1 MRRSVIAMLGL
12 ALASC
17 NGGGGG
23 GGGGGTTSAD
33 EKNGFGADLLKELE
47 GSSAGSGSGAA
58 VASSD
63 PAGSGSGSGSGAV
76 VASTE
81 SVGSGPG
88 SDRAAPVVE
97 PAQVAQVAAP
107 GSGSAAPTQLATAEP
122 AQVASAEP
130 ANAGSAEPSQAKPV
144 EATRASGPPAKITS
158 FSKVSIISNHAAPP
172 APVSVPPEIAAIQFA
187 LGASWERD
195 VYAPATLSFAA
206 KLPGRSESA
215 LFVFRYGYE
224 DASAPLDRDAYKK
237 WLADNKVLA
246 VRQDRQAGAAWYL
259 EGTDGSGVPS
269 FRVVVKWGGRLLVC
283 YGSLYKDAESTKLG
297 DLRDQTIIQA
307 KQICESVAL

>member
-12 ALASC
+12 ALVASC
-17 NGGGGG
+17 NGGGAGG
-23 GGGGGTTSAD
+23 GSSGTTGAG
-33 EKNGFGADLLKELE
+33 EKNGFGADLLKEIE
-47 GSSAGSGSGAA
+47 GSGSAGSGSGAA

-63 PAGSGSGSGSGAV
+63 PASSGSGAGAGSAV
-76 VASTE
+76 LASTE
-81 SVGSGPG
+81 SAGSGAS
-88 SDRAAPVVE
+88 SDRAAPVVD
-97 PAQVAQVAAP
+97 PAQAAAT
-107 GSGSAAPTQLATAEP
+107 GSGSAAPAQLAAVEP
-122 AQVASAEP
+122 AQLASAEP
-130 ANAGSAEPSQAKPV
+130 AKAGSAEPSQAKPV

-215 LFVFRYGYE
+215 VFVFRYGYE